1 MAKVY
6 VPWTSNRGPYPE
18 CRAALE
24 PSDPVYVDVSSDD
37 FAYWRMM
44 KGVWEK
50 GEPFIIVEHDVLVW
64 PDTIALLDAC
74 PRQWCSQR
82 VHSVDVGHGRA
93 WVAALGAAHFRP
105 EGEYPI
111 REPVSWK
118 ELDMATEDYL
128 SMERF
133 QRKHIH
139 RKLLMT
145 YQPSVVEYV
154 RLVRFLM
161 GT

>member
-1 MAKVY
+1 MTAVY
-6 VPWTSNRGPYPE
+6 VPWTQNRGPYPE
-18 CRAALE
+18 CRKALE
-24 PSDPVYVDVSSDD
+24 PSNPTYVDVSSDD

-44 KGVWEK
+44 RDVWNK
-50 GEPFIIVEHDVLVW
+50 GEPFIIVEHDVLVRS
-64 PDTIALLDAC
+64 DTIERLAAC

-93 WVAALGAAHFRP
+93 WVAALGCAHFRP

-128 SMERF
+128 TLERF
-133 QRKHIH
+133 QKKHIH
-139 RKLLMT
+139 RSLLLT
-145 YQPSVVEYV
+145 YQPSVLEYV
-154 RLVRFLM
+154 RLIQFLR

>member
-1 MAKVY
+1 VAKVY

-93 WVAALGAAHFRP
+93 WVAALGCAHFRP